1 MNWLKFFIFV
11 IAFPALGFVGWAC
24 SGKSSENPAAEN
36 SQAGTPTTTVFFT
49 EKVKM
54 GNDFYDSQLIQH
66 KGSSGTSYWN
76 LIKGKSLSRG
86 TIIYSLPYTGMD
98 WSTEEVD
105 KRWAANASAL
115 TGYLGADIDG
125 PLYNSSSSKP
135 IFYQQIKK
143 EVMPFFGLGLSLNG
157 YDVLYVYHRFYA
169 GRYADDY
176 VQDVID
182 AVAWL
187 KEKNASEEIALFG
200 LSLGGFIS
208 SQAAARVKNTD
219 LKAVGIISP
228 LLSWPKQTTYLDSLN
243 TLISDNTIRTGFVDF
258 FEAYTRRFSNPESKL
273 EIPQF
278 AVPTLLIHDEWDT
291 LVPISQAEQ
300 FQSLNTSNTLFIR
313 HFHSTP
319 IDFTTMV
326 RDHSQPNSGMNAE
339 NIQPFYIAFMF
350 NRVAANS
357 DIKYIPYTQAS
368 MDKVF
373 TEMHTQKQT
382 GKDIVGFQNGLKEMC
397 QNHFYMWDT
406 SEAAAPETGPTY
418 LARKLNQVWGLSENA
433 TSICSYLNNNAL

>member
-1 MNWLKFFIFV
+1 LKWLKLFIFL
-11 IAFPALGFVGWAC
+11 IALPILGFVGWAC
-24 SGKSSENPAAEN
+24 SGNSSGTPPAEN
-36 SQAGTPTTTVFFT
+36 SPAGTNSTKVFFT

-54 GNDFYDSQLIQH
+54 GDDFYDSQLIQH
-66 KGSSGTSYWN
+66 EGSSGVSYWN
-76 LIKGKSLSRG
+76 LIKGKNLSRG

-98 WSTEEVD
+98 WSSEDVD
-105 KRWAANASAL
+105 KRWAANAAAL
-115 TGYLGADIDG
+115 TGYLSADVDG

-143 EVMPFFGLGLSLNG
+143 EVMPIFGLGMSLNG

-176 VQDVID
+176 VQDVVD

-187 KEKNASEEIALFG
+187 KEKNTSEEIALFG

-208 SQAAARVKNTD
+208 SQAAARVKSTD
-219 LKAVGIISP
+219 LKAVGLISP
-228 LLSWPKQTTYLDSLN
+228 LLSWPKQATYLSSLN
-243 TLISDNTIRTGFVDF
+243 TLISDTTIRTGYLDF
-258 FEAYTRRFSNPESKL
+258 FEPYVRRFSNAESKL

-278 AVPTLLIHDEWDT
+278 SVPTLLIHDEWDT
-291 LVPISQAEQ
+291 LVPIAQADQ
-300 FQSLNTSNTLFIR
+300 FQSLNTSNTLFLR

-319 IDFTTMV
+319 IDFATMV
-326 RDHSQPNSGMNAE
+326 RDHSQPASGMNAE

-350 NRVAANS
+350 NRVAASS

-382 GKDIVGFQNGLKEMC
+382 GKDIVGFQKGLKELC

-406 SEAAAPETGPTY
+406 SQAMTPETGPTY
-418 LARKLNQVWGLSENA
+418 LARKLNQVWGLSEN
-433 TSICSYLNNNAL
+433 TSSICIYLNNHAL